1 MCSLTHKDEDEVPKR
16 VSLIAKTLS
25 SLSVLTA
32 DGFAKPKLDGGE
44 ILPS

>member
-1 MCSLTHKDEDEVPKR
+1 MCSLTHKDEDEVRFPNGED
-16 VSLIAKTLS
+16 SEQP
-25 SLSVLTA
+25 VLTA